1 MVKKILYK
9 LNFHILR
16 FWYSFL
22 VIECLQSYRESV
34 FKHKINDI
42 LIYTSVKTY
51 KIIIPEHK

>member
-1 MVKKILYK
+1 M
-9 LNFHILR
+9 NFHILR
-16 FWYSFL
+16 FCYSFL